1 MDGFTVAT
9 EIINKYGRTKRPV
22 ISALTANSDTKTRQ
36 RCFEVG
42 MDYVLMK
49 PINLEHLR
57 SELSKLVDFHEELN
71 FQHEFDTPPQLVSKS
86 TDEAGSSKETTQYDI
101 APQQRSETVDQAGS
115 SSNELSEDSPAPQL
129 QLPARREL
137 HNNNH
142 KEGDS

>member
-9 EIINKYGRTKRPV
+9 KIIKKYGRTNRPV

-49 PINLEHLR
+49 PINLDLLR

-71 FQHEFDTPPQLVSKS
+71 SNDQLDTPPPITKS
-86 TDEAGSSKETTQYDI
+86 MEYGAGSSEEMSQYDI
-101 APQQRSETVDQAGS
+101 APQPRNETG
-115 SSNELSEDSPAPQL
+115 
-129 QLPARREL
+129 
-137 HNNNH
+137 
-142 KEGDS
+142 